1 MELRRVARFLV
12 IDPQGRTLLFRFAR
26 LLTDQ
31 PFWATPGGGLEP
43 GETFEDAA
51 RREAREELG
60 LDDIPLIPL
69 WESAGEYFYEGRVV
83 HQEAKFYLLRVPGI
97 EFTDHVLEALRKD
110 RVYEIRW
117 WSIIDLETTPD
128 LIFPEDIAQRL
139 RTVLDG
145 STR

>member
-1 MELRRVARFLV
+1 
-12 IDPQGRTLLFRFAR
+12 
-26 LLTDQ
+26 
-31 PFWATPGGGLEP
+31 
-43 GETFEDAA
+43 
-51 RREAREELG
+51 LG

-97 EFTDHVLEALRKD
+97 EFADHVLEALRKD